1 MCLHALCAFG
11 GPKNHRGSLLTGGS
25 VAAGF
30 CAVVEV
36 SVGIMHCITETEMSM
51 SLPSPS
57 PLSPL
62 SPLLQAHR
70 SIRHYKPDAIDPH
83 LIDSV
88 LTEALAGSSS
98 SGNLNMVSVIKTR
111 DPQRKAHLCELHF
124 KQPMVLQAPLVLTF
138 CADSHRTRTWLSQ
151 RGARVGF
158 GDFISWHVAAFDAVI
173 LAQTAALAFES
184 HGLGICY
191 MGTTL
196 HSMGQIAEFLD
207 CPDHCLPVTSL
218 VVGWP
223 NEAPAQRDRL
233 PNTAWLHD
241 ERYQHPSPEYIDKN
255 FGKREVAGWQ
265 RYRSMGPEMI
275 EKMADLGITSLAQ
288 YYTSKIKYDP
298 DQFAVDSQALQALLK
313 TKGFLP

>member
-1 MCLHALCAFG
+1 MQF
-11 GPKNHRGSLLTGGS
+11 
-25 VAAGF
+25 
-30 CAVVEV
+30 
-36 SVGIMHCITETEMSM
+36 ITELEPLMTPADMSQ
-51 SLPSPS
+51 LL
-57 PLSPL
+57 LS
-62 SPLLQAHR
+62 HR
-70 SIRHYKPDAIDPH
+70 SIRQYKPDAIDPL

-88 LTEALAGSSS
+88 LTEALHGSSS

-124 KQPMVLQAPLVLTF
+124 NQPMVLQAPLVLTF
-138 CADSHRTRTWLSQ
+138 CADSHRTRTWLAQ
-151 RGARVGF
+151 RGARLGF
-158 GDFISWHVAAFDAVI
+158 GDLISWHVAAFDAVI
-173 LAQTAALAFES
+173 LAQTAALAFEA

-196 HSMGQIAEFLD
+196 HSMGKIADYLD

-223 NEAPAQRDRL
+223 GEAPAQRDRL

-241 ERYQHPSPEYIDKN
+241 ERYQHPSAADINNN
-255 FGKREVAGWQ
+255 FGQREVAGWQ

-275 EKMADLGITSLAQ
+275 EKMEALGITSLAQ

-298 DQFAVDSQALQALLK
+298 DQFAVDSQALHALLAK
-313 TKGFLP
+313 KGFLP